1 MPSPTQNRKPAAA
14 SDTSGGFSLD
24 TLISNDVLDQAFT
37 WLCGQR
43 QDWPSHANVWA
54 FRHHWPDEKARI
66 QADLLTGTYQ
76 ISLLSRT
83 TLQSGR
89 KSTSGRHAMPW
100 S

>member
-43 QDWPSHANVWA
+43 
-54 FRHHWPDEKARI
+54 
-66 QADLLTGTYQ
+66 
-76 ISLLSRT
+76 
-83 TLQSGR
+83 
-89 KSTSGRHAMPW
+89 
-100 S
+100 